1 MTASRGV
8 DWQTEFHGPQRPVRH
23 FWGNMKLPLN
33 NLSIR
38 AAMVLL
44 AGLAL
49 VALPSYAAAEGQGS
63 GSGASVFKAKCV
75 TCHGS
80 DGSGNTPVGKSL
92 QVADLRSAEVQKKSD
107 AELAESVSE
116 GKGNMPAF
124 KTILSEDEIHAV
136 LKYVRTLVPK
146 TDSAPKKQ

>member
-1 MTASRGV
+1 
-8 DWQTEFHGPQRPVRH
+8 
-23 FWGNMKLPLN
+23 MKLPLN
-33 NLSIR
+33 NFSLR
-38 AAMVLL
+38 VVLVL
-44 AGLAL
+44 VAGLPL
-49 VALPSYAAAEGQGS
+49 VALPSYTAAEGQDS

-75 TCHGS
+75 SCHGA

-92 QVADLRSAEVQKKSD
+92 QVADLRSPEVQKKSD

-146 TDSAPKKQ
+146 ADSAPKKKPGN